1 MEGDIGQKLGAIILK
16 KLPRPI
22 AFRSRS
28 LRQTRSGSRWLAAF
42 LVLVMP
48 LSSAHAENQH
58 IKEAKTM
65 RAAFRCSLWAGST
78 GDLSESTRLLELG
91 FREGTRYLEAAT
103 KDATLQFNVP
113 EVLRGKVTGAYNKD
127 FEMGRLYEA
136 VFAEANAMLL
146 NAALANDEASTAMK
160 AVARSQFINE
170 NCSILR

>member
-1 MEGDIGQKLGAIILK
+1 M
-16 KLPRPI
+16 
-22 AFRSRS
+22 
-28 LRQTRSGSRWLAAF
+28 
-42 LVLVMP
+42 
-48 LSSAHAENQH
+48 
-58 IKEAKTM
+58 
-65 RAAFRCSLWAGST
+65 
-78 GDLSESTRLLELG
+78 G